1 MKFESFLELVSKI
14 RKLPLPGRDVQ
25 LEMAPQ
31 ERLKELKE
39 EDIAKHNP
47 RQAGVMSLFY
57 PNNEGETELILIL
70 RKTYKGVHSNQVGFP
85 GGKVE
90 QEDRDLAHTA
100 LRETEEEVG
109 VAQDAVTLV
118 RELTN
123 IYIPPSNF
131 YVQSFIGYVQHTP
144 SFKAQESEV
153 EDLIP
158 VPLSEF
164 LSDEVVI
171 TQRLTTSY
179 MDEVEV
185 PAYMLQ
191 GHIVWGATA
200 MMLSEVRALV
210 KKSLIL

>member
-39 EDIAKHNP
+39 VDIAKRNP

-57 PNNEGETELILIL
+57 PNSKGDTELILIL

-90 QEDRDLAHTA
+90 EEDKNLAHTA

-109 VAQDAVTLV
+109 VPQNAVTLV
-118 RELTN
+118 RALTN

-131 YVQSFIGYVQHTP
+131 YVQSYIGYVSDTP
-144 SFKAQESEV
+144 AFIAQEEEV

-191 GHIVWGATA
+191 GHVVWGATA

>member
-1 MKFESFLELVSKI
+1 
-14 RKLPLPGRDVQ
+14 
-25 LEMAPQ
+25 
-31 ERLKELKE
+31 
-39 EDIAKHNP
+39 
-47 RQAGVMSLFY
+47 
-57 PNNEGETELILIL
+57 
-70 RKTYKGVHSNQVGFP
+70 
-85 GGKVE
+85 
-90 QEDRDLAHTA
+90 

-109 VAQDAVTLV
+109 VAQDTVTLV

-144 SFKAQESEV
+144 SFEAQETEV